1 MEKKDFKK
9 NETKKLI
16 IGGVICFAILI
27 GALGYTYSY
36 FSASATNNSVITGR
50 VESTVLTLNVSEV
63 VPNNGAKLVPQRD
76 SAITKAVTGVNGKC
90 IDGNNNTICKVY
102 SVTIKN
108 ISTTAPVNVNA
119 TLELNAGSNP
129 NLKWAEISGTTSP
142 TLVSS
147 VFPHTTTSW
156 LNEVEYQPNEERT
169 YYLVMWISEKQT
181 TQNDTGNFTGVLT
194 VENAAPEY

>member
-119 TLELNAGSNP
+119 TLELNQLNFDVQINEDGSMNITET
-129 NLKWAEISGTTSP
+129 WD
-142 TLVSS
+142 V
-147 VFPHTTTSW
+147 
-156 LNEVEYQPNEERT
+156 Y
-169 YYLVMWISEKQT
+169 ISEVNTLYKTFIKDQT
-181 TQNDTGNFTGVLT
+181 KYSEIKTNRIVIRQ
-194 VENAAPEY
+194 AI